1 MAPTEQTACVTSLN
15 NSQPLAPTRGQFP
28 KASPVLIFWLR
39 VVAAAEAPA
48 PLAVAVAVALQQLMA
63 IRSRLARS
71 LTLQLAQVVQVLQ
84 IHQPRMD
91 QVVHHLVSCETQ

>member
-1 MAPTEQTACVTSLN
+1 
-15 NSQPLAPTRGQFP
+15 LA
-28 KASPVLIFWLR
+28 
-39 VVAAAEAPA
+39 VVAVQATTVV
-48 PLAVAVAVALQQLMA
+48 AVAVAVALQQLMA